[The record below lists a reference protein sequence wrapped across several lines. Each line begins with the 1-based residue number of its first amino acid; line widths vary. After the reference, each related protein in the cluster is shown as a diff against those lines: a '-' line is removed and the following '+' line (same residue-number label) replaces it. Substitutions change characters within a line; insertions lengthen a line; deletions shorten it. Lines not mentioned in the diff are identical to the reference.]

1 MSAHYASQLCRLG
14 CLEDAELE
22 LQALSKRGWT
32 VGATY
37 ALAHINLEDAPTMV
51 TALSALSGNRTA
63 KDVATGLVIAKAQL
77 LPKIEAQ
84 NALIE
89 QYRKQPTPSLLAALG
104 TLEVK
109 KT

>member
-1 MSAHYASQLCRLG
+1 LG
-14 CLEDAELE
+14 CLKDAELE

-32 VGATY
+32 VGATH

-63 KDVATGLVIAKAQL
+63 KDVATGLVVAKAQL

-89 QYRKQPTPSLLAALG
+89 QYRKHPIPSLLTALG

>member
-1 MSAHYASQLCRLG
+1 
-14 CLEDAELE
+14 
-22 LQALSKRGWT
+22 
-32 VGATY
+32 
-37 ALAHINLEDAPTMV
+37 
-51 TALSALSGNRTA
+51 LSGNRTA
-63 KDVATGLVIAKAQL
+63 KDVAAGLVIAKAQL

-89 QYRKQPTPSLLAALG
+89 QYRTQPIPSLLTALG